1 MFCHK
6 CGTKC
11 LEGAEFC
18 SKCGTKM
25 TSETVSP
32 QDTPPSAETR
42 MKHNI
47 GTSDNSTKRI
57 KSSWANTLAG
67 VLGSVGV
74 IALVAAFLGG
84 GIGAAIN
91 VGILLLLAGSVLG
104 LIDAII
110 TKNSKKRILT
120 RYHQQEA

>member
-18 SKCGTKM
+18 SKCGAKM
-25 TSETVSP
+25 TTEAVSP
-32 QDTPPSAETR
+32 HGTTPSAETGLE
-42 MKHNI
+42 HNI
-47 GTSDNSTKRI
+47 GASDSSTKRI

-67 VLGSVGV
+67 ILGSVGV

-84 GIGAAIN
+84 GIGAVIN
-91 VGILLLLAGSVLG
+91 VGILLFLAGSVLG

-110 TKNSKKRILT
+110 TKNSKKRILGVI
-120 RYHQQEA
+120 